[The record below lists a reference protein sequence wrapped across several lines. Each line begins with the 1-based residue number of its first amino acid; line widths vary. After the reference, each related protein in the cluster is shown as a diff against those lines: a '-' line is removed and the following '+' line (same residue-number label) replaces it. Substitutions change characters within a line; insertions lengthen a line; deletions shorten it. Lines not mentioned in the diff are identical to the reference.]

1 MQDYLPSWTIKKEL
15 FDWKINY
22 QPHCWDSTYIQICTT
37 PGSGLGCVVYI
48 LRKLFGLELRMH
60 FSRLK
65 SVLFVV
71 YDQYFISPIT
81 HFI

>member
-1 MQDYLPSWTIKKEL
+1 MQASCIEGRLISCK
-15 FDWKINY
+15 
-22 QPHCWDSTYIQICTT
+22 SA
-37 PGSGLGCVVYI
+37 SGRHHSML
-48 LRKLFGLELRMH
+48 LRELFGLELRMH

-81 HFI
+81 NFI